1 MADKVIK
8 NFSHFWY
15 FLKTCNK
22 KMHIFALLNKTQKRK
37 KMKKLIYAA
46 MVTALLG
53 VASCYQTTTNNK
65 PNGKETEV
73 TDNNTDN
80 NVQPAPDNNVQPAP
94 DNNKKDN
101 KKEDKD
107 NNSFK
112 SEEGRFSINF
122 PMPPA
127 GPTKN
132 TYTTK
137 AGTIDNVQYVYTK
150 SDKGSYFLSY
160 SDYPAGAVTDDNVE
174 ATLKTQAESFM
185 KKMGSKVEKSSSER
199 LDGNKGLSFSGKR
212 DNLVI
217 NMRSFFVG
225 KRYYQFGTIA
235 EESEIPTKESNK
247 FIDSFKIK

>member
-1 MADKVIK
+1 
-8 NFSHFWY
+8 
-15 FLKTCNK
+15 
-22 KMHIFALLNKTQKRK
+22 MHIFALLNKTQKRK
-37 KMKKLIYAA
+37 EMKKLIYAA

-53 VASCYQTTTNNK
+53 AASCYQTTTNNK
-65 PNGKETEV
+65 PNGQGTEV

-80 NVQPAPDNNVQPAP
+80 NVKPSPDNNVQPAP
-94 DNNKKDN
+94 DNKKDN

-122 PMPPA
+122 PDAPN

-132 TYTTK
+132 NYTTK
-137 AGTIDNVQYVYTK
+137 AGTIENVQYVYTK

-174 ATLKTQAESFM
+174 STLKTQAESFM
-185 KKMGSKVEKSSSER
+185 KKMGSKIEKSSSER

-235 EESEIPTKESNK
+235 EESEISTKERNK

>member
-1 MADKVIK
+1 
-8 NFSHFWY
+8 
-15 FLKTCNK
+15 
-22 KMHIFALLNKTQKRK
+22 MHIFALLNKTQKHE

-46 MVTALLG
+46 MVTALFA
-53 VASCYQTTTNNK
+53 VASCYQTTTNNNNK
-65 PNGKETEV
+65 PNGKETEI
-73 TDNNTDN
+73 TDNTTDN

-94 DNNKKDN
+94 DNKKDD

-107 NNSFK
+107 KNSFK
-112 SEEGRFSINF
+112 SAEGRFSIDF

-127 GPTKN
+127 GPTKS
-132 TYTTK
+132 TYSTK
-137 AGTIDNVQYVYTK
+137 AGTIENVQYVYTK
-150 SDKGSYFLSY
+150 SDKGSYFASY
-160 SDYPAGAVTDDNVE
+160 SDYPAGAVTDANVE

-185 KKMGSKVEKSSSER
+185 KKMGSKIDKSSSER

-225 KRYYQFGTIA
+225 KRYYQIGTIA
-235 EESEIPTKESNK
+235 EESEISTKESNK